1 MKKTRFVRLS
11 GLVWYEGD
19 EGGVVFFACS
29 NDGYL
34 LLFHWKNNMSRCQG
48 AVGAAYVA
56 LIAALLLLMRAN
68 NQKRLTPSQV
78 RAQRDRLAAQKGG
91 AGSDYGHYDD
101 DDDDDDLRAAAF
113 DPAATATAFEED
125 GAKYDDF
132 FASSTHKEGNDDDGA
147 EPWWKAIQK

>member
-1 MKKTRFVRLS
+1 MNFSCFISGCLHLSLKTLLS
-11 GLVWYEGD
+11 
-19 EGGVVFFACS
+19 C
-29 NDGYL
+29 
-34 LLFHWKNNMSRCQG
+34 CQG

-78 RAQRDRLAAQKGG
+78 RAQQELLAAQKRG
-91 AGSDYGHYDD
+91 AEGDYGT
-101 DDDDDDLRAAAF
+101 F
-113 DPAATATAFEED
+113 DEDSLYPAAPTTFEQD

-132 FASSTHKEGNDDDGA
+132 FASSSEGEGDGP